1 MSKSDIKIAIINL
14 EYDEWPFIK
23 CLIDVGEPSETI
35 QENMIITVESYI
47 RKLGGKER
55 IKLEQQ

>member
-1 MSKSDIKIAIINL
+1 MMSKSDIKIAIINL

-23 CLIDVGEPSETI
+23 CLITA
-35 QENMIITVESYI
+35 ESYI

-55 IKLEQQ
+55 IKLEQK